1 MVTHN
6 WCPDVCD
13 LCQCSCQYFP
23 RNMLIG
29 VLCEVVNVVAQGAQ
43 PLMAEAETCCLRSKN
58 GVPFQVRIDSCLWG
72 SPEVPEFPLKF
83 PRDSDRLMGLCK
95 ADVTHFLELPP
106 KVYPIDPLVPFLLRE
121 TFFETA
127 RTHLRVSKKGIYI
140 YIYLYTSIYTHG
152 IYLYHTYRM
161 IGLPA

>member
-1 MVTHN
+1 
-6 WCPDVCD
+6 
-13 LCQCSCQYFP
+13 
-23 RNMLIG
+23 MLIG
-29 VLCEVVNVVAQGAQ
+29 VLCEVVNVVAQVQ
-43 PLMAEAETCCLRSKN
+43 PLMAEAEMCCLRSKN

-121 TFFETA
+121 
-127 RTHLRVSKKGIYI
+127 HSSKPRVPIYVSPKRGYI
-140 YIYLYTSIYTHG
+140 YIYLYTSIYTRYIPLSH
-152 IYLYHTYRM
+152 IPNDWPSSLS
-161 IGLPA
+161 PALLNASLASIFLKMLVLFSH

>member
-29 VLCEVVNVVAQGAQ
+29 VLCEVVNVVAQVQ

-121 TFFETA
+121 
-127 RTHLRVSKKGIYI
+127 HSSKPRVPIYVSPKRGYI